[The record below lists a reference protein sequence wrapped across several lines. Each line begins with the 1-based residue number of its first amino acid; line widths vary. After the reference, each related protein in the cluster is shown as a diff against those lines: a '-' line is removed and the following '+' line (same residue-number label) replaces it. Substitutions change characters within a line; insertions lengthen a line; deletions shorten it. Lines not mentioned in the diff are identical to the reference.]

1 MSSLFDD
8 NFLADLAKAGG
19 EPPPEVHEIP
29 EDDPSGPGAP
39 AAAAPEQVPHD
50 LFEGWDLAPGAAP
63 GQAATGFGE
72 RAGHATDPGGYGAES
87 DPYGEREAYYR
98 NGAPRPAVDP
108 AALLEGLNEQQRAAV
123 VHAGSPLLIVAGA
136 GSGKTRVLTHRIAHL
151 LAARRAHPGEILA
164 ITFTNKA
171 AGEMKERVT
180 DLVGPRA
187 NAMWVSTFHSAC
199 VRILRRESKKLGFT
213 SSFSIYDAADS
224 KRLMAL
230 VCRDLDLDPKRFPPK
245 SFSAKISNLKNE
257 LIDDEAYAAEVSG
270 DGSAAGGFEK
280 TLAEAYTM
288 YQARLREANALD
300 FDDIIMTTVHLL
312 QAFPD
317 VSEHYRRRFRHV
329 LVDEY
334 QDTNHAQYT
343 LVRELVGPAETAA
356 ELCVVGDADQSIYAF
371 RGATI
376 RNILQFEEDYP
387 NATTILLEQNYR
399 STQTI
404 LSAAN
409 AVIERNENRRP
420 KNLWTEAGAGATITG
435 YVADTEHDEAQYVA
449 DEIDRLT
456 DAGDARAGDVAV
468 FYRTNA
474 QSRVFEEVF
483 IRVGLPYK
491 VVGGVRFYE
500 RKEVRDIL
508 AYLRVLANPEDTV
521 PLRRILNVPKRGI
534 GERAE
539 AMIDALAQRERI
551 SFAQALRRVDEA
563 YGMAA
568 RSVNAVKR
576 FNVLLEDLRTIVESG
591 AGPAT
596 VLEAVLERTGYL
608 AELQASTD
616 PQDETRVENLQELA
630 AVALEFEQERGVAPA
645 GAAEPGT
652 GESATGE
659 PATAG
664 EPPAAG
670 APAEPVTGEAAGPAA
685 ATGATAAAVEAA
697 AAALA
702 RGADPEAPTDA
713 PAGQPTPQSAGAGP
727 AGPGADAEAAGGAV
741 TGTLADFLE
750 KVALVADSDQIPD
763 EDAEG
768 SGVIT
773 LMTLHTAKGL
783 EFPVVF
789 LTGLEDGVFP
799 HMRALGQTK
808 ELEEERRLAYV
819 GITRARERLY
829 LTRST
834 MRSAWGQPSYNPPS
848 RFLDEIPDQYLKW
861 ERTGAATPS
870 ASMGSVASSLSSS
883 MSAATRSGG
892 RGGSNAFATR
902 RVKDRPVVSLAVGD
916 RVTHDSFGLGTVVA
930 VKGSGDSA
938 EATIDFGQEKPKRL
952 LLRYAPV
959 EKL

>member
-8 NFLADLAKAGG
+8 SFLADLQAPRGH
-19 EPPPEVHEIP
+19 EEEHPPPPEDEH
-29 EDDPSGPGAP
+29 
-39 AAAAPEQVPHD
+39 APEPVPDD
-50 LFEGWDLAPGAAP
+50 LF
-63 GQAATGFGE
+63 
-72 RAGHATDPGGYGAES
+72 GGKF
-87 DPYGEREAYYR
+87 DVPPDRDAYYR
-98 NGAPRPAVDP
+98 DGAPRPAIDA
-108 AALLEGLNEQQRAAV
+108 AALLEGLNENQRAAV
-123 VHAGSPLLIVAGA
+123 VHSGTPLLIVAGA

-151 LAARRAHPGEILA
+151 LAERNVHPGQILA

-171 AGEMKERVT
+171 AGEMKERVEQ
-180 DLVGPRA
+180 LVGPRA
-187 NAMWVSTFHSAC
+187 NAMWVMTFHSAC

-230 VCRDLDLDPKRFPPK
+230 VCRDLELDPKRFPPK

-257 LIDDEAYAAEVSG
+257 LIDEEDFAAQAT
-270 DGSAAGGFEK
+270 DGFEK
-280 TLAEAYTM
+280 TLAQAYAL
-288 YQARLREANALD
+288 YQSRLREANALD
-300 FDDIIMTTVHLL
+300 FDDLIMTTVNLL
-312 QAFPD
+312 RAFPD
-317 VSEHYRRRFRHV
+317 VAEHYRRRFRHV

-334 QDTNHAQYT
+334 QDTNHAQYA
-343 LVRELVGPAETAA
+343 LVRELVGTREHPVDVPPSEHDIPPA

-387 NATTILLEQNYR
+387 DATTILLEQNYR

-404 LSAAN
+404 LTAAN
-409 AVIERNENRRP
+409 AVIERNESRRP
-420 KNLWTEAGAGATITG
+420 KNLWTNAGAGARITG
-435 YVADTEHDEAQYVA
+435 YVADTEHDEAQFVA

-456 DAGDARAGDVAV
+456 DAGEAKAGDVAV

-500 RKEVRDIL
+500 RKEVRDVL
-508 AYLRVLANPEDTV
+508 AYLRVLANPEDSV

-534 GERAE
+534 GDRAE
-539 AMIDALAQRERI
+539 AMIDALSQREKI
-551 SFAQALRRVDEA
+551 SFPQALRRVDEA

-568 RSVNAVKR
+568 RSTNAVKR
-576 FNVLLEDLRTIVESG
+576 FNTLMEELRTIVESG

-616 PQDETRVENLQELA
+616 PQDETRIENLQELA
-630 AVALEFEQERGVAPA
+630 AVALEFEQES
-645 GAAEPGT
+645 E
-652 GESATGE
+652 E
-659 PATAG
+659 
-664 EPPAAG
+664 
-670 APAEPVTGEAAGPAA
+670 GEA
-685 ATGATAAAVEAA
+685 
-697 AAALA
+697 
-702 RGADPEAPTDA
+702 
-713 PAGQPTPQSAGAGP
+713 S
-727 AGPGADAEAAGGAV
+727 GG
-741 TGTLADFLE
+741 LADFLE
-750 KVALVADSDQIPD
+750 RVALVADSDQIPD
-763 EDAEG
+763 EEEDG

-789 LTGLEDGVFP
+789 LTGMEDGVFP

-829 LTRST
+829 LTRSS

-848 RFLDEIPDQYLKW
+848 RFLEEIPSQHVDWK
-861 ERTGAATPS
+861 RTGATAPVS
-870 ASMGSVASSLSSS
+870 SGPAAGVAASLSSS
-883 MSAATRSGG
+883 RSRSSASGASG
-892 RGGSNAFATR
+892 FATR
-902 RVKDRPVVSLAVGD
+902 RTSEKPVVQLAVGD
-916 RVTHDSFGLGTVVA
+916 RVTHDQFGLGTVMA
-930 VKGSGDSA
+930 VKGTGGNA
-938 EATIDFGQEKPKRL
+938 EATIDFGDTKPKRL

>member
-1 MSSLFDD
+1 MSSSLFDD
-8 NFLADLAKAGG
+8 SFLASLQAPRGHE
-19 EPPPEVHEIP
+19 EPPSPP
-29 EDDPSGPGAP
+29 EDDHV
-39 AAAAPEQVPHD
+39 PEPIPDD
-50 LFEGWDLAPGAAP
+50 LFDGKFDVPP
-63 GQAATGFGE
+63 DRDT
-72 RAGHATDPGGYGAES
+72 H
-87 DPYGEREAYYR
+87 YR
-98 NGAPRPAVDP
+98 DGAPRPAVDS
-108 AALLEGLNEQQRAAV
+108 AALLEGLNDNQRAAV
-123 VHAGSPLLIVAGA
+123 VHSGSPLLIVAGA
-136 GSGKTRVLTHRIAHL
+136 GSGKTRVLTHRIAYL
-151 LAARRAHPGEILA
+151 LAERGVHPGQILA

-171 AGEMKERVT
+171 AGEMKERVEH
-180 DLVGPRA
+180 LVGPRA
-187 NAMWVSTFHSAC
+187 NAMWVMTFHSAC

-257 LIDDEAYAAEVSG
+257 LIDEEDFAAQ
-270 DGSAAGGFEK
+270 AADGFEK
-280 TLAEAYTM
+280 TLAQAYAL
-288 YQARLREANALD
+288 YQSRLREANALD
-300 FDDIIMTTVHLL
+300 FDDLIMTTVNLL
-312 QAFPD
+312 RAFPD
-317 VSEHYRRRFRHV
+317 VAEHYRRRFRHV

-334 QDTNHAQYT
+334 QDTNHAQYA
-343 LVRELVGPAETAA
+343 LVRELVGTSEHPVDVPPEAEVPPA

-387 NATTILLEQNYR
+387 DATTILLEQNYR

-409 AVIERNENRRP
+409 AVIERNESRRP
-420 KNLWTEAGAGATITG
+420 KNLWTNQGAGSRITG
-435 YVADTEHDEAQYVA
+435 YVADTEHDEAQFVA

-456 DAGDARAGDVAV
+456 DAAEAKAGDVAV

-483 IRVGLPYK
+483 IRTGLPYK

-500 RKEVRDIL
+500 RKEVRDVL
-508 AYLRVLANPEDTV
+508 AYLRVLANPEDSV

-534 GERAE
+534 GDRAE
-539 AMIDALAQRERI
+539 AMIDALAQREKI
-551 SFAQALRRVDEA
+551 SFPQALKRVDDA

-568 RSVNAVKR
+568 RSANAVKR
-576 FNVLLEDLRTIVESG
+576 FNTLMEDLRTIAESG

-596 VLEAVLERTGYL
+596 VLEAILERTGYL

-616 PQDETRVENLQELA
+616 PQDETRIENLQELA
-630 AVALEFEQERGVAPA
+630 AVALEFEQERAD
-645 GAAEPGT
+645 
-652 GESATGE
+652 GE
-659 PATAG
+659 
-664 EPPAAG
+664 
-670 APAEPVTGEAAGPAA
+670 EA
-685 ATGATAAAVEAA
+685 
-697 AAALA
+697 
-702 RGADPEAPTDA
+702 
-713 PAGQPTPQSAGAGP
+713 
-727 AGPGADAEAAGGAV
+727 
-741 TGTLADFLE
+741 GTLADFLE

-763 EDAEG
+763 EEDG
-768 SGVIT
+768 DGVVT

-789 LTGLEDGVFP
+789 LTGMEDGVFP
-799 HMRALGQTK
+799 HMRALGQAK

-848 RFLDEIPDQYLKW
+848 RFLEEIPAPHVEWK
-861 ERTGAATPS
+861 RTGASAPS
-870 ASMGSVASSLSSS
+870 SSGPVSGVAASLSSS
-883 MSAATRSGG
+883 RSRSSASGASG
-892 RGGSNAFATR
+892 FATR
-902 RVKDRPVVSLAVGD
+902 RAGEKPTVSLAVGD
-916 RVTHDSFGLGTVVA
+916 RVTHDQFGLGTVVA
-930 VKGSGDSA
+930 VKGTGANA
-938 EATIDFGQEKPKRL
+938 EATIDFGDTKPKRL

>member
-8 NFLADLAKAGG
+8 SFLADLEPSADE
-19 EPPPEVHEIP
+19 EPPPPP
-29 EDDPSGPGAP
+29 EDASAP
-39 AAAAPEQVPHD
+39 PEEDIPDD
-50 LFEGWDLAPGAAP
+50 LFAGA
-63 GQAATGFGE
+63 F
-72 RAGHATDPGGYGAES
+72 AGAGAH
-87 DPYGEREAYYR
+87 DAHYR
-98 NGAPRPAVDP
+98 DGAPRPVVDP
-108 AALLEGLNEQQRAAV
+108 DALLEGLNEQQRAAV
-123 VHAGSPLLIVAGA
+123 VHTGSPLLIVAGA
-136 GSGKTRVLTHRIAHL
+136 GSGKTRVLTHRIAYL
-151 LAARRAHPGEILA
+151 LGARGVHPGQILA

-171 AGEMKERVT
+171 AGEMKERVEE
-180 DLVGPRA
+180 LVGPRA
-187 NAMWVSTFHSAC
+187 QSMWVSTFHSAC

-224 KRLMAL
+224 RRLMAL

-245 SFSAKISNLKNE
+245 SFSAQISKLKNE
-257 LIDDEAYAAEVSG
+257 LIDEEDFAAQAS
-270 DGSAAGGFEK
+270 DGFEK
-280 TLAEAYTM
+280 TLAEAYAL

-317 VSEHYRRRFRHV
+317 VAEHYRRRFRHV

-343 LVRELVGPAETAA
+343 LIRELVGIDGDGTDGGDGTAAGGGRA

-376 RNILQFEEDYP
+376 RNILQFEEGYP
-387 NATTILLEQNYR
+387 DATTILLEQNYR

-409 AVIERNENRRP
+409 AVIERNQNRRP
-420 KNLWTEAGAGATITG
+420 KNLWTDAGAGDPITG
-435 YVADTEHDEAQYVA
+435 YVADTEHDEAQFVA
-449 DEIDRLT
+449 EEIDRLT
-456 DAGDARAGDVAV
+456 DEGTAKAGDVAV

-483 IRVGLPYK
+483 IRVGLPYR

-500 RKEVRDIL
+500 RKEVRDVL
-508 AYLRVLANPEDTV
+508 AYLRVLANPEDAV

-539 AMIDALAQRERI
+539 AMIEALALREKI
-551 SFAQALRRVDEA
+551 TFPQALRRVDEA

-576 FNVLLEDLRTIVESG
+576 FNALLDDLRTVVESG

-608 AELQASTD
+608 AELQASND

-630 AVALEFEQERGVAPA
+630 AVALEFEQERGD
-645 GAAEPGT
+645 
-652 GESATGE
+652 
-659 PATAG
+659 
-664 EPPAAG
+664 
-670 APAEPVTGEAAGPAA
+670 
-685 ATGATAAAVEAA
+685 
-697 AAALA
+697 
-702 RGADPEAPTDA
+702 DP
-713 PAGQPTPQSAGAGP
+713 
-727 AGPGADAEAAGGAV
+727 
-741 TGTLADFLE
+741 GTLAEFLE
-750 KVALVADSDQIPD
+750 QVALVADSDQIPD
-763 EDAEG
+763 EDTEG
-768 SGVIT
+768 AGVVT

-789 LTGLEDGVFP
+789 LTGMEDGVFP
-799 HMRALGQTK
+799 HLRTLGNTK

-829 LTRST
+829 LTRAT

-848 RFLDEIPDQYLKW
+848 RFLEEIPEQYVKW
-861 ERTGAATPS
+861 RRTGTAAGARTGAGAG
-870 ASMGSVASSLSSS
+870 AGAAASVASSLSAAA
-883 MSAATRSGG
+883 SAVSRRRGPSG
-892 RGGSNAFATR
+892 FATNR
-902 RVKDRPVVSLAVGD
+902 AKDRPVVSLAVGD
-916 RVTHDSFGLGTVVA
+916 RVTHDTFGLGRVLA

-938 EATIDFGQEKPKRL
+938 EATIDFGDEKPKRL